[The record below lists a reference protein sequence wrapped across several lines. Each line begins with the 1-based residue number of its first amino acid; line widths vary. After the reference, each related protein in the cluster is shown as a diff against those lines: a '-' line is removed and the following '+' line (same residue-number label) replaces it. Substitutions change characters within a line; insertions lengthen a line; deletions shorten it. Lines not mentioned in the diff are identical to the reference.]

1 MTDLI
6 SRVGIATH
14 RKGKGIYDKVFKKQ
28 GFFLA
33 VSIPFFIYIFIFNY
47 FPLWGWIW
55 SFFKFT
61 PGVKLAKENFV
72 GLKYYERLFGDD
84 VFWLALRNTLVISF
98 LQIILGTLVAIGF
111 AVLLNEMRNGML
123 KRFAQ
128 TMSYLPHFVSWVVVA
143 GVFIGMTKT
152 IGTPGVIY
160 KVLLNLHIIPEGY
173 NIMMNEHLYYLIITT
188 LYIWKEIGWTSII
201 YLAAIMGI
209 NQELY
214 EAAFSDGAGRCKR
227 IWHITLPGIR
237 TTIVV
242 LLILSVGWVLQQ
254 GLEQR
259 LLFGNVA
266 NFDYSEVLGTYIYR
280 WGLQSRNY
288 SLAMAANVF
297 QSFVGFLLVLL
308 ANITAKKI
316 SDTAIF

>member
-1 MTDLI
+1 MTELTV
-6 SRVGIATH
+6 RAGITAH
-14 RKGKGIYDKVFKKQ
+14 KKEKVFYDRFFRKQ

-33 VSIPFFIYIFIFNY
+33 ISIPFAIYIFIFNY

-61 PGVKLAKENFV
+61 PGVKLAKDNFV
-72 GLKYYERLFGDD
+72 GMKYYQKLFSDD
-84 VFWLALRNTLVISF
+84 VFWLALRNTLIISF
-98 LQIILGTLVAIGF
+98 LQIIVGTIVAIGF
-111 AVLLNEMRNGML
+111 AIILNEMRNGIL
-123 KRFAQ
+123 KRFTQ
-128 TMSYLPHFVSWVVVA
+128 TVSYLPHFVSWVVVA
-143 GVFIGMTKT
+143 GIFISMTKT

-160 KVLLNLHIIPEGY
+160 KILFNLHIIPESY
-173 NIMMNEHLYYLIITT
+173 NIMMNENLYDMIITT
-188 LYIWKEIGWTSII
+188 LYIWKETGWTSII

-214 EAAFSDGAGRCKR
+214 EAAYSDGAGRCRR

-297 QSFVGFLLVLL
+297 QSFVGFFLVLF
-308 ANITAKKI
+308 ANMTAKKL
-316 SDTAIF
+316 SDTAVF